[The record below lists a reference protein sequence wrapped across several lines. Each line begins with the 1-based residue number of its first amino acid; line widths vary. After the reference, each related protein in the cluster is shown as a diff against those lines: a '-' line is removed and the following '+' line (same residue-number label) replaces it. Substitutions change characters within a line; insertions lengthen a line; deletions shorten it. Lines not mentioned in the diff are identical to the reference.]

1 MIGSGVKLL
10 RLAPITQAMTSASEC
25 ARTERPDAL
34 LEKAEEL
41 FARGDLPGAR
51 ELLVACT
58 DDRAATAEHRAQAFN
73 DLAVIAT
80 VSGDAREAE
89 RLLFEALESDPAY
102 VPALENLGDLSAAAG
117 DLVQATHWFRRLT
130 AAAPEDPAGWER
142 LAGALHQRHRPAELE
157 TVLQRA
163 RALGHDLTLPAAP
176 AATPAGVNG
185 HAPQPRLSPVRR
197 VLIVAD
203 RFFPLVGGT
212 ERLAEA
218 VGTALQADGITV
230 GVATRP
236 LPERLVSSHRG
247 MQIHEID
254 GDMLSTLY
262 AVAMGEQY
270 DAVLAFANAT
280 VWPIIATLQLPHP
293 RPRVVVVPCVN
304 AEDSAGLRG
313 RPDVLRAYAELLS
326 GADAVGYSSCS
337 GYDIRL
343 CEDLGVSGVY
353 VPNAVERIPAPA
365 APAPTASIPGD
376 SPLLVMVANLWPVKN
391 HVGLLDALRSHPGDW
406 RLAMIGAP
414 EFPDHAAQVAMRAAE
429 DPRVHLLGPAAP
441 EGVAAAIE
449 DAQLLLLPSL
459 AEATPLVLLEAM
471 SRQIPWI
478 ATPTCGAAHDYAG
491 GLILPLESF
500 GEGID
505 FLLSNPGLAQ
515 QLGAA
520 GQEHWRACFT
530 WDVIGPRYAR
540 ILRGEP
546 VGDLDA
552 PAEALAETNAAR
564 SAYYDARVT
573 G

>member
-1 MIGSGVKLL
+1 
-10 RLAPITQAMTSASEC
+10 MTSASEC

-34 LEKAEEL
+34 LQKAEEL

-51 ELLVACT
+51 ELLVACAE
-58 DDRAATAEHRAQAFN
+58 DPSATAEQRAQAFN
-73 DLAVIAT
+73 DLAVVAN
-80 VSGDAREAE
+80 VSGEPREAE
-89 RLLFEALESDPAY
+89 RLLLEALSSDPAY
-102 VPALENLGDLSAAAG
+102 VPALENLGDLCAAAG

-130 AAAPEDPAGWER
+130 DVAPEDPAGWER
-142 LAGALHQRHRPAELE
+142 LAGALRERQRRAESAS
-157 TVLQRA
+157 VVQQA
-163 RALGHDLTLPAAP
+163 RALGHGMDLPSEPAAQAP
-176 AATPAGVNG
+176 TPTRADI
-185 HAPQPRLSPVRR
+185 RR
-197 VLIVAD
+197 VLIVVD
-203 RFFPLVGGT
+203 RFFPSVGGT

-218 VGTALQADGITV
+218 VGVSLQAEGITV
-230 GVATRP
+230 GIATRP
-236 LPERLVSSHRG
+236 FAERVADEHHG

-254 GDMLSTLY
+254 GDLVASDLVATLY
-262 AVAMGEQY
+262 AIALDGRY

-280 VWPIIATLQLPHP
+280 VWPIIASLQLPHP
-293 RPRVVVVPCVN
+293 RPRVIVVPCVN
-304 AEDSAGLRG
+304 AEDSAGLRA
-313 RPDVLRAYAELLS
+313 RPDLLRAYGELVS
-326 GADAVGYSSCS
+326 GADAIGYSSRS
-337 GYDIRL
+337 AYDIRL
-343 CEDLGVSGVY
+343 CEDLGLPGVY
-353 VPNAVERIPAPA
+353 VPNAVERLPAPPA
-365 APAPTASIPGD
+365 VPAPTASIPGD

-414 EFPDHAAQVAMRAAE
+414 EFPDHAAQVAMRAAQ

-449 DAQLLLLPSL
+449 DAQVLLLPSL

-505 FLLSNPGLAQ
+505 FLLSNPALAQ

-546 VGDLDA
+546 VDDLEA
-552 PAEALAETNAAR
+552 PAQALAETNAAR